1 MHYLISGLA
10 KSGTTRLFTQ
20 VEDALKAR
28 GESPQTYFEPW
39 EDSALAAIT
48 AEPGVSLT
56 KILIGQVAA
65 ANPQLPAFDRHVLIY
80 RDPRDQFLSTLL
92 YLFYDFQE
100 KGDGEAFARA
110 YAALEKKVADPE
122 GVSALAL
129 YDEVAKLAG
138 RPGRVVFSRLHEV
151 QRAFVETLAPF
162 ELSYEALIDG
172 VATGELGAYLG
183 LTLGNDVTV
192 SSDYARV
199 SRSKSYGEWKH
210 WLTSSDQEW
219 VNAHWGQHLRD
230 LGYSLEPVQE
240 KPVISE
246 RTSLEYVSQFR
257 PGAA

>member
-20 VEDALKAR
+20 VQDALLAQ
-28 GESPQTYFEPW
+28 GQTPQTHFEPW
-39 EDSALAAIT
+39 EDAALAAIT
-48 AEPGVSLT
+48 SHEGVSLT

-65 ANPQLPAFDRHVLIY
+65 NNPHLPAFDRHVLIY

-100 KGDGEAFARA
+100 KGDAAAFASA
-110 YAALEKKVADPE
+110 YAALEKKVADPV
-122 GVSALAL
+122 GVSALDL

-151 QRAFVETLAPF
+151 QSAFVETLSPF

-172 VATGELGAYLG
+172 VATQELGEYLN
-183 LTLGNDVTV
+183 LALQNDVTV
-192 SSDYARV
+192 ASDYARV

-210 WLTSSDQEW
+210 WLTAEDQAW
-219 VNAHWGQHLRD
+219 VNAHWGEHLRK
-230 LGYSLEPVQE
+230 LGYSLDRVTET
-240 KPVISE
+240 PVISE
-246 RTSLEYVSQFR
+246 RLSLDYVAQFR
-257 PGAA
+257 PGD